1 MVTVNSE
8 SHCFIKIDYII
19 FKSML
24 QSGNDPK
31 PISNNNNKTKLN
43 KNQAKNK
50 ERERERRKEKKICF
64 VEGSFISQFCFI
76 CTIVQK
82 K

>member
-1 MVTVNSE
+1 
-8 SHCFIKIDYII
+8 
-19 FKSML
+19 ML

-50 ERERERRKEKKICF
+50 EREREREKEGKKDLF
-64 VEGSFISQFCFI
+64 GRRQFYLSILFYLYHSSEEINCVWIIMIHFNLMMW
-76 CTIVQK
+76 
-82 K
+82 

>member
-1 MVTVNSE
+1 
-8 SHCFIKIDYII
+8 
-19 FKSML
+19 ML

-50 ERERERRKEKKICF
+50 EREREKEGKKDLFGRR
-64 VEGSFISQFCFI
+64 QFYLSILFYLYHSSEEINC
-76 CTIVQK
+76 V
-82 K
+82 